1 MRIRTMLVAIF
12 AVQLALVVG
21 IAGIAVRMNQTQ
33 MDTEEAEKR
42 RFTSYLLAE
51 EMRQSSDDL
60 TRFARTYVSTGD
72 SRYMDFFERVL
83 AIRNGEAPRPPGY
96 DSVFWHT
103 FVGKEGSVGDL
114 DQGEAMSL
122 RDRMLAAGFT
132 TGEFAKLA
140 ESQSK
145 SDSLVRL
152 EDVAMNALVGRFDDG
167 TGSFAIRGEPD
178 PERAVDLLHGEEYHV
193 AKSQIMTPLGEFL
206 ALIDRRT
213 EAELD
218 ALNQRERE
226 LEGLNLILSGL
237 LLISTVA
244 SLGLIVQRVLR
255 PIEGLVGT
263 ARKVSAGDLDARA
276 PEVSGAEL
284 TALTDTFNR
293 MVGSLENQIN
303 EVTDARERIA
313 AQAEDLDRQRQQSE
327 RLLLNVLPASIADRI
342 KGGESSIA
350 ESFPE
355 VSVCFSDIVGFTAM
369 SERIGARQVVDM
381 LNEIFSLLDKLTE
394 KHRVEKIK
402 TIGDCYMVVAG
413 APDRSPTHAQQIA
426 AFALDLQET
435 LAQYSQSS
443 GRDIAMRTGVHTGTV
458 VAGIIGTSK
467 MSYDLWGDVVNVASR
482 MESTSLPGRIQVS
495 DAVRV
500 RLQDDYDFE
509 SRGTIELRNRGT
521 METFFL
527 TGLRD
532 RDEAPT

>member
-21 IAGIAVRMNQTQ
+21 IAGIAVRMSQTQ
-33 MDTEEAEKR
+33 MDTEEAEER
-42 RFTSYLLAE
+42 RFASYLLAE

-83 AIRNGEAPRPPGY
+83 AIRNGEAPRPQEY

-103 FVGKEGSVGDL
+103 FIGKEGSVDDL
-114 DQGEAMSL
+114 EKGEAMSL

-132 TGEFAKLA
+132 TEEFAKLA

-178 PERAVDLLHGEEYHV
+178 PERAVALLHGAEYHE
-193 AKSQIMTPLGEFL
+193 AKSQIMAPLGEFL

-218 ALNQRERE
+218 ALNQRERQ

-276 PEVSGAEL
+276 PEAVSYTHL
-284 TALTDTFNR
+284 T
-293 MVGSLENQIN
+293 
-303 EVTDARERIA
+303 
-313 AQAEDLDRQRQQSE
+313 
-327 RLLLNVLPASIADRI
+327 LPTIC
-342 KGGESSIA
+342 
-350 ESFPE
+350 
-355 VSVCFSDIVGFTAM
+355 SV
-369 SERIGARQVVDM
+369 
-381 LNEIFSLLDKLTE
+381 
-394 KHRVEKIK
+394 
-402 TIGDCYMVVAG
+402 
-413 APDRSPTHAQQIA
+413 
-426 AFALDLQET
+426 
-435 LAQYSQSS
+435 
-443 GRDIAMRTGVHTGTV
+443 
-458 VAGIIGTSK
+458 
-467 MSYDLWGDVVNVASR
+467 
-482 MESTSLPGRIQVS
+482 
-495 DAVRV
+495 
-500 RLQDDYDFE
+500 
-509 SRGTIELRNRGT
+509 
-521 METFFL
+521 
-527 TGLRD
+527 
-532 RDEAPT
+532 